1 MKKGVCLTCQL
12 EVVKY
17 GSIFDTGTIKT
28 FIKVVFVDES
38 KVKKT
43 NNDRQMNTDSQIVTD
58 EKVVVEPVDQ

>member
-1 MKKGVCLTCQL
+1 MKKGICLTCQL

-43 NNDRQMNTDSQIVTD
+43 NNDSQIVTD
-58 EKVVVEPVDQ
+58 EKVVEPVVQ